1 MIPDRK
7 EAPEENHNENRLA
20 NSSSVDTPNASYYIN
35 TGQSPDDNFNSR
47 QSLNN
52 VPLIDNSDH
61 LTRSYSVRD
70 GVLIIT
76 EIIFVIAPGFVAVI
90 AAMALIKV
98 YSLKDKLDSIWVDH
112 WIWPG

>member
-1 MIPDRK
+1 MMPDRK

-20 NSSSVDTPNASYYIN
+20 NSSSVDTPNTSYFIN

-52 VPLIDNSDH
+52 VPSIDNSVRKRDH

-90 AAMALIKV
+90 AAVALIKV
-98 YSLKDKLDSIWVDH
+98 
-112 WIWPG
+112 

>member
-1 MIPDRK
+1 MNHPLEATSLMDWKGSNNTNEQQHMIPDRK

-20 NSSSVDTPNASYYIN
+20 NSSSVDTPNTSYFIN

-52 VPLIDNSDH
+52 VPSIYNSVRKRDH

-76 EIIFVIAPGFVAVI
+76 ERS
-90 AAMALIKV
+90 
-98 YSLKDKLDSIWVDH
+98 YSSLLLVLWQ
-112 WIWPG
+112 